1 MNRLMSDL
9 AVDRKANPRGAAL
22 DRWDPNAEEDEDDG
36 GDLNIIDKSKP
47 TTLHKSKAWY

>member
-22 DRWDPNAEEDEDDG
+22 DRWDPNAEEDEDEG
-36 GDLNIIDKSKP
+36 NEKAVASK
-47 TTLHKSKAWY
+47 T